1 MEALFQA
8 PEIILEVQ
16 RKRNNKK
23 ITKKKKLF
31 KLQNF
36 FLFFIF

>member
-16 RKRNNKK
+16 WKRNNKK
-23 ITKKKKLF
+23 ITKKKKP
-31 KLQNF
+31 LQVTK
-36 FLFFIF
+36 LFFIFIF